1 MLEFERIQHAYN
13 GSLSVR
19 DVSFQVQLGEVVSL
33 LGPSGCGKTTLLRLA
48 AGLEQPQ
55 HGSIR
60 LHGDVISSTDY
71 IQPPEQRGIGYM
83 FQDYALFPHMTVL
96 QNVVFG
102 LVEKGSAA
110 TRRGLDVLGEV
121 GIEDLSDMYPHELSG
136 GQQQRVALARA
147 LAPKPAVILLD
158 EPYAG
163 LDSRLRERI
172 RDQML
177 HVLKAS
183 NAAALMVTHDA
194 EEAMF
199 MSDRIVVLRDGHVVQ
214 IGRPVNL
221 YCQPSSAFVAE
232 FFGEVNRIEGIVAK
246 DKVITSLGE
255 FSAPKSLSDGSAASV
270 VIRHEALLIDAG
282 NDGVVGEVMES
293 RLLGRASLIHLSVP
307 TGRDV
312 LHLHARIPGLNS
324 IEVGS
329 QVRVRVDPAQAF
341 VFASMGSMAAF
352 TEVIRSAG
360 STSSNTKNP
369 LWFHCCAC

>member
-1 MLEFERIQHAYN
+1 
-13 GSLSVR
+13 
-19 DVSFQVQLGEVVSL
+19 
-33 LGPSGCGKTTLLRLA
+33 
-48 AGLEQPQ
+48 
-55 HGSIR
+55 
-60 LHGDVISSTDY
+60 
-71 IQPPEQRGIGYM
+71 
-83 FQDYALFPHMTVL
+83 
-96 QNVVFG
+96 
-102 LVEKGSAA
+102 
-110 TRRGLDVLGEV
+110 
-121 GIEDLSDMYPHELSG
+121 MYPHELSG

-147 LAPKPAVILLD
+147 LAPKPSVILLD

-199 MSDRIVVLRDGHVVQ
+199 MSDRIVVLRDGNVVQ
-214 IGRPVNL
+214 TGRPVNL

-246 DKVITSLGE
+246 DKVITALGE
-255 FSAPKSLSDGSAASV
+255 FSAPKTLNDGSAASV

-341 VFASMGSMAAF
+341 VFA
-352 TEVIRSAG
+352 AG
-360 STSSNTKNP
+360 NG
-369 LWFHCCAC
+369 AE